1 MESNR
6 IEQMD
11 IKKYIGENKYNEEN
25 YQKEKSWD
33 MKFGQ
38 LDTLDSNIWRTK
50 RVRFR
55 VAGSVIWVIGFVGI
69 CCAAFA
75 KLGNAYFHFKVKVSA
90 DNWQKSTSSMIYRI
104 NFPTLEFDY
113 RENKRIPIS
122 DHTRSVQTFF
132 QFFSFSRIFRNGVPR
147 KTDLHA
153 HVCKLVEFKN
163 AINVSLKNF
172 SF

>member
-104 NFPTLEFDY
+104 NFPTFNSIIMKTSVFLFPIIRDRFKRSSNSFLSRAFFETVF
-113 RENKRIPIS
+113 REKRIY
-122 DHTRSVQTFF
+122 
-132 QFFSFSRIFRNGVPR
+132 N
-147 KTDLHA
+147 A

-163 AINVSLKNF
+163 AVNVSLKNF